1 MRTINTSTL
10 TIKIFDADPYL
21 NERNLMIFRS
31 TKVGTITL
39 YINSVAVMSVA
50 YPKANLDVTLDLS
63 DIVRTYP
70 NPVTVYLT
78 DTDTSSTATITW
90 SASGKLVNPD
100 TTIRPAYNKESLL
113 VNFDPTNGGLIF
125 APSSTYPGDTFIA
138 YSGGGTITFN
148 YQSIGQD
155 IIDNIIYDYPTEQT
169 DKVIDIYTGNGNEVA
184 VIELRSFDCRRYCAL
199 RWESMF
205 KKDLYKNHTFV
216 IAEISG
222 EADDTTECYNV
233 IDDGTS
239 RLLKNRVEKCVVLL
253 ENLTTYDV
261 WYYSDLITSN
271 NVFFDFIENGQRV
284 GKERRVQVLS
294 KSLSTSMNDAKRV
307 DLQFELLIKKIDAL

>member
-10 TIKIFDADPYL
+10 TITIFDADPYL
-21 NERNLMIFRS
+21 NERNMMTFRS

-63 DIVRTYP
+63 DIVKTYP
-70 NPVTVYLT
+70 NPVTATLT
-78 DTDTSSTATITW
+78 DGTTTATITW
-90 SASGKLVNPD
+90 NASGKLVNPA
-100 TTIRPAYNKESLL
+100 TTIRPAYNKENLL

-125 APSSTYPGDTFIA
+125 APSATYPGDTFLT
-138 YSGGGTITFN
+138 YSGGGTIIFN
-148 YQSIGQD
+148 IKSAGDDTVDDAAYD
-155 IIDNIIYDYPTEQT
+155 VVTELIDKEI
-169 DKVIDIYTGNGNEVA
+169 KLFTGNGNEV
-184 VIELRSFDCRRYCAL
+184 VVLELRSFDCRRYCAL

-205 KKDLYKNHTFV
+205 KKDLYKNHTF
-216 IAEISG
+216 IISEISG

-233 IDDGTS
+233 VDDGTA

-271 NVFFDFIENGQRV
+271 NVFFDFIQDGARV

-294 KSLSTSMNDAKRV
+294 KSLTTSMNDAKRV

>member
-10 TIKIFDADPYL
+10 TITIFDADPYL
-21 NERNLMIFRS
+21 NERNMLTFRS

-39 YINSVAVMSVA
+39 YINSVAVMSVT

-63 DIVRTYP
+63 DIVKTYP
-70 NPVTVYLT
+70 NPSSVTLT
-78 DTDTSSTATITW
+78 DCTTTATITW
-90 SASGKLVNPD
+90 ASSGKLVNPD
-100 TTIRPAYNKESLL
+100 TTIRPNYGKENLL

-125 APSSTYPGDTFIA
+125 APSSTFSGDTFIG
-138 YSGGGTITFN
+138 YSGGGTITFDMVSSGN
-148 YQSIGQD
+148 D
-155 IIDNIIYDYPTEQT
+155 TIDSNMYDYPTEIT
-169 DKVIDIYTGNGNEVA
+169 DKNINIFTGNGDEVA
-184 VIELRSFDCRRYCAL
+184 VLELRSFDCRRYCAL
-199 RWESMF
+199 RWESIF
-205 KKDLYKNHTFV
+205 KKNLFKNHTFV

-239 RLLKNRVEKCVVLL
+239 RLLKNRIEKCVVLV

-307 DLQFELLIKKIDAL
+307 DLQFEILIKKINAL

>member
-1 MRTINTSTL
+1 MRNINTSTL
-10 TIKIFDADPYL
+10 TIKIFDADPYI
-21 NERNLMIFRS
+21 NERNMLTFRS
-31 TKVGTITL
+31 SKVGTITL
-39 YINSVAVMSVA
+39 YINSVAVMSVT

-63 DIVRTYP
+63 DIVKTYP
-70 NPVTVYLT
+70 NPVTAILA
-78 DTDTSSTATITW
+78 DTSTTASITW

-100 TTIRPAYNKESLL
+100 TTIRPAYNKENLL

-125 APSSTYPGDTFIA
+125 APSSTYSGDTFIA
-138 YSGGGTITFN
+138 YSGGGTITFDMVSSGN
-148 YQSIGQD
+148 D
-155 IIDNIIYDYPTEQT
+155 TVDNNFYDYPTETT
-169 DKVIDIYTGNGNEVA
+169 DKIINIFTGNGNEV
-184 VIELRSFDCRRYCAL
+184 VVLELRSFDCRRYCAI

-216 IAEISG
+216 ISEISG

-253 ENLTTYDV
+253 ENLTPYDV

-271 NVFFDFIENGQRV
+271 NVFFDFIENGVRV

-294 KSLSTSMNDAKRV
+294 KSITTSMNDAKRV
-307 DLQFELLIKKIDAL
+307 DLQFEILIKKIDAL

>member
-10 TIKIFDADPYL
+10 KIGIFDADPYL
-21 NERNLMIFRS
+21 NERNMMIFRS

-50 YPKANLDVTLDLS
+50 YPKANINVTLDLS
-63 DIVRTYP
+63 DIVKTYP
-70 NPVTVYLT
+70 NPKTATLT
-78 DTDTSSTATITW
+78 DTSTTATITW
-90 SASGKLVNPD
+90 NASGKLVNPD
-100 TTIRPAYNKESLL
+100 TTIRPNYGKENLL

-125 APSSTYPGDTFIA
+125 APSATYPGDTFIG
-138 YSGGGTITFN
+138 YSGGGTIVFDTVSFGN
-148 YQSIGQD
+148 D
-155 IIDNIIYDYPTEQT
+155 TVDNNMHDYPTETT
-169 DKVIDIYTGNGNEVA
+169 DKVINIFTGKGNEVI
-184 VIELRSFDCRRYCAL
+184 VLELRSFDCRRYCAL

-205 KKDLYKNHTFV
+205 KKNLYKNHTFV

-239 RLLKNRVEKCVVLL
+239 RLLKNRVEKCVVLV
-253 ENLTTYDV
+253 ENLTPYDV

-271 NVFFDFIENGQRV
+271 NVFFDFIENGQRT

-307 DLQFELLIKKIDAL
+307 DLQFEILIKKIESL

>member
-1 MRTINTSTL
+1 MRNINTSSL
-10 TIKIFDADPYL
+10 TIRIFDADPYL
-21 NERNLMIFRS
+21 NERNMLTFRS
-31 TKVGTITL
+31 TKTGTITL

-63 DIVRTYP
+63 DIVKTYP
-70 NPVTVYLT
+70 TPKTATLT
-78 DTDTSSTATITW
+78 DGTTTATITW

-100 TTIRPAYNKESLL
+100 TTIRPAHNKESLL

-125 APSSTYPGDTFIA
+125 APSSTYIGDTFIA
-138 YSGGGTITFN
+138 YSGGGNVTFD
-148 YQSIGQD
+148 YYSIGQD
-155 IIDNIIYDYPTEQT
+155 TIDNIMYDYPTEPT
-169 DKVIDIYTGNGNEVA
+169 DKVINLYTGNGDEVI
-184 VIELRSFDCRRYCAL
+184 VLELRSFDYRRYCAL

-205 KKDLYKNHTFV
+205 KKNLYKNHTFV
-216 IAEISG
+216 ISEISG

-271 NVFFDFIENGQRV
+271 NVFFDFIEDGVRV

-307 DLQFELLIKKIDAL
+307 DLQFEILIKKIDAL

>member
-10 TIKIFDADPYL
+10 TITIFDADPYL
-21 NERNLMIFRS
+21 NERNMMTFRS

-50 YPKANLDVTLDLS
+50 QPKVNLDVTLDLS
-63 DIVRTYP
+63 DIVKTYP
-70 NPVTVYLT
+70 NPTTAILT
-78 DTDTSSTATITW
+78 DTDTTATITW
-90 SASGKLVNPD
+90 NASGKLVNPD
-100 TTIRPAYNKESLL
+100 TTIRPNYGKENLL

-125 APSSTYPGDTFIA
+125 APSSIYPGDTFIG
-138 YSGGGTITFN
+138 YSGGGTIIFDMVSLGNETVEN
-148 YQSIGQD
+148 
-155 IIDNIIYDYPTEQT
+155 NMYDYPTETT
-169 DKVIDIYTGNGNEVA
+169 DKSIKLFTGNGNEV
-184 VIELRSFDCRRYCAL
+184 VVLELRSFDCRRYCAL

-205 KKDLYKNHTFV
+205 KKNLFKNHTF
-216 IAEISG
+216 IISEISG

-239 RLLKNRVEKCVVLL
+239 RLLKNRVEKCVVLV
-253 ENLTTYDV
+253 ENLTPYDV

-271 NVFFDFIENGQRV
+271 NVFFDFIENGKRV

-294 KSLSTSMNDAKRV
+294 KSLTTSMNDAKRV
-307 DLQFELLIKKIDAL
+307 DLQFELLIKKINAL

>member
-1 MRTINTSTL
+1 MRNINTSTL
-10 TIKIFDADPYL
+10 TIRIFDADPFL
-21 NERNLMIFRS
+21 NERNMMTFRS
-31 TKVGTITL
+31 TKVGTVTL

-63 DIVRTYP
+63 DIVKTYP
-70 NPVTVYLT
+70 NPVTATLSDGT
-78 DTDTSSTATITW
+78 TTATITW
-90 SASGKLVNPD
+90 NASGKLVNPD
-100 TTIRPAYNKESLL
+100 TTIRPNYGKESLL

-125 APSSTYPGDTFIA
+125 APSATYPGDTFIA
-138 YSGGGTITFN
+138 HSGGGTIVF
-148 YQSIGQD
+148 YIQSSGED
-155 IIDNIIYDYPTEQT
+155 TIDNKFYDYPTEPI
-169 DKVIDIYTGNGNEVA
+169 DKEIDIYTGNGDEV
-184 VIELRSFDCRRYCAL
+184 VVLELRSFDCRRYCAL

-205 KKDLYKNHTFV
+205 KKNLFKNHTF
-216 IAEISG
+216 IISEISG

-233 IDDGTS
+233 VDDGTS
-239 RLLKNRVEKCVVLL
+239 RLLKNRVEKCVVLV

-271 NVFFDFIENGQRV
+271 NVFFDFIQDGQRV

>member
-10 TIKIFDADPYL
+10 TIRIFDADPYL
-21 NERNLMIFRS
+21 NERVFMIFRS
-31 TKVGTITL
+31 TKAGTITL

-63 DIVRTYP
+63 DIVKTYP
-70 NPVTVYLT
+70 NPVTAILT
-78 DTDTSSTATITW
+78 DTSTTASITW

-100 TTIRPAYNKESLL
+100 ITIRPAYNKESLL

-125 APSSTYPGDTFIA
+125 APSATYPGDTFIS
-138 YSGGGTITFN
+138 YSGGGNVTID
-148 YQSIGQD
+148 YPSIGQD
-155 IIDNIIYDYPTEQT
+155 EVTNEFYDYPTEQT
-169 DKVIDIYTGNGNEVA
+169 DKAINLYTGNGDEV
-184 VIELRSFDCRRYCAL
+184 VVLELRSFDCRRYCAL

-205 KKDLYKNHTFV
+205 KKDLYKNHTF
-216 IAEISG
+216 IISEISG
-222 EADDTTECYNV
+222 EADDITECYNI
-233 IDDGTS
+233 IDTGTS

-253 ENLTTYDV
+253 ENLTPYDV

-294 KSLSTSMNDAKRV
+294 KSLTTSMNDAKRV

>member
-1 MRTINTSTL
+1 MRNINTSTL
-10 TIKIFDADPYL
+10 TIRIFDADPYL
-21 NERNLMIFRS
+21 NERNLMKFRS
-31 TKVGTITL
+31 TKSGTITL
-39 YINSVAVMSVA
+39 YINSVAVMSVT
-50 YPKANLDVTLDLS
+50 YPKANIYVTLDLS
-63 DIVRTYP
+63 DIVKTYP
-70 NPVTVYLT
+70 NPTTATLT
-78 DTDTSSTATITW
+78 DTSTTATITW
-90 SASGKLVNPD
+90 NASGKLVNPD
-100 TTIRPAYNKESLL
+100 TTIRPNYGKESLL

-125 APSSTYPGDTFIA
+125 APSSTYLGDTFIA

-155 IIDNIIYDYPTEQT
+155 TIDNIIYDYPTEQT
-169 DKVIDIYTGNGNEVA
+169 DKTIDIYTGNGNEVA

-205 KKDLYKNHTFV
+205 KKNLFKNHTF
-216 IAEISG
+216 IISEISG

-239 RLLKNRVEKCVVLL
+239 RLLKNRVEKCVVLV
-253 ENLTTYDV
+253 ENLTPYDV

-294 KSLSTSMNDAKRV
+294 KSLTTSMNDAKRV
-307 DLQFELLIKKIDAL
+307 DLQFEILIKKIEAL

>member
-21 NERNLMIFRS
+21 NERNMLTFRS

-39 YINSVAVMSVA
+39 YINSVAVMLIA
-50 YPKANLDVTLDLS
+50 YPQQGREVTLDLS
-63 DIVRTYP
+63 DIVKTYP
-70 NPVTVYLT
+70 NPTTATLT
-78 DTDTSSTATITW
+78 DTSTTATITW

-100 TTIRPAYNKESLL
+100 TTIRPNYGKESLL
-113 VNFDPTNGGLIF
+113 VKFDPTNGGLIF
-125 APSSTYPGDTFIA
+125 APSSTYPGDVFIA
-138 YSGGGTITFN
+138 YSGGGTITFDMVSSGN
-148 YQSIGQD
+148 D
-155 IIDNIIYDYPTEQT
+155 TIDNNIYDYPTELT
-169 DKVIDIYTGNGNEVA
+169 DKVINIFTDNGDEV
-184 VIELRSFDCRRYCAL
+184 VVLELRSFDFRRYCAL

-205 KKDLYKNHTFV
+205 KKNLYKNHTFV
-216 IAEISG
+216 ISEISG

-239 RLLKNRVEKCVVLL
+239 RLLKNRVEKCVVLV
-253 ENLTTYDV
+253 ENLTPYDV

-271 NVFFDFIENGQRV
+271 NVFFDIIEDGERV

-307 DLQFELLIKKIDAL
+307 DLQFEILIKKIDAL

>member
-1 MRTINTSTL
+1 MRNINTSSL
-10 TIKIFDADPYL
+10 TITIFDADPYL
-21 NERNLMIFRS
+21 NERNMMTFRS
-31 TKVGTITL
+31 TKSGLVML
-39 YINSVAVMSVA
+39 YINSVPVMLIA
-50 YPKANLDVTLDLS
+50 YPQQGREVTLDLS

-70 NPVTVYLT
+70 TPSSVTLT
-78 DTDTSSTATITW
+78 DTSTTASITW

-100 TTIRPAYNKESLL
+100 TTVRPAYNKENLL

-125 APSSTYPGDTFIA
+125 APSSTYIGDTFIA
-138 YSGGGTITFN
+138 YSGGGTITFDMVSSGN
-148 YQSIGQD
+148 D
-155 IIDNIIYDYPTEQT
+155 TVDNNMYDYPTQMT
-169 DKVIDIYTGNGNEVA
+169 DKVINLFTGNGNEV
-184 VIELRSFDCRRYCAL
+184 VVLELRSFDCRRYCAL

-205 KKDLYKNHTFV
+205 KKNLYKNHTFV

-239 RLLKNRVEKCVVLL
+239 RLLKNRVEKCVVLV
-253 ENLTTYDV
+253 ENLTPYDV

-271 NVFFDFIENGQRV
+271 NVFFDFIEEGKRV

-294 KSLSTSMNDAKRV
+294 KSITTSMNDAKRV
-307 DLQFELLIKKIDAL
+307 DLQFEILIKKIEAL

>member
-1 MRTINTSTL
+1 MRNINTSTL

-21 NERNLMIFRS
+21 NERNMLTFRS

-63 DIVRTYP
+63 DIVKTYP
-70 NPVTVYLT
+70 NPTTATLT
-78 DTDTSSTATITW
+78 DTSTTASITW

-100 TTIRPAYNKESLL
+100 TTVRPAYNKENLL

-125 APSSTYPGDTFIA
+125 APSSTFSGDTFIG
-138 YSGGGTITFN
+138 YSGGGTIAFDMVSSGNDTVDSN
-148 YQSIGQD
+148 
-155 IIDNIIYDYPTEQT
+155 IYDYPTEST
-169 DKVIDIYTGNGNEVA
+169 DKGINLFTGKGVEV
-184 VIELRSFDCRRYCAL
+184 VVLELRSYDCRRYCAL

-205 KKDLYKNHTFV
+205 KKNLYKNHTFV
-216 IAEISG
+216 VAEISG

-239 RLLKNRVEKCVVLL
+239 RLLKNRVEKCVVLV
-253 ENLTTYDV
+253 ENLTPYDV

-271 NVFFDFIENGQRV
+271 NVFFDFIQDGQRV

-294 KSLSTSMNDAKRV
+294 KSLTTSMNDAKRV
-307 DLQFELLIKKIDAL
+307 DLQFEILIKKIEAL

>member
-10 TIKIFDADPYL
+10 TITIFDADPYL
-21 NERNLMIFRS
+21 NERNLIKFRS
-31 TKVGTITL
+31 TKTGTITL

-63 DIVRTYP
+63 DIVKTYP
-70 NPVTVYLT
+70 NPVTAILA
-78 DTDTSSTATITW
+78 DTSTTASITW
-90 SASGKLVNPD
+90 SASGKLVNPT

-125 APSSTYPGDTFIA
+125 APSATYSGDTFIA
-138 YSGGGTITFN
+138 YSGGGGVTFD
-148 YQSIGQD
+148 YHSIGQD
-155 IIDNIIYDYPTEQT
+155 TLDNNFYDYPTETT
-169 DKVIDIYTGNGNEVA
+169 DKIINILTGNGNEV
-184 VIELRSFDCRRYCAL
+184 VVLELRSFDCRRYCAL

-205 KKDLYKNHTFV
+205 KKNLFKNHTFV
-216 IAEISG
+216 IAETSG

-239 RLLKNRVEKCVVLL
+239 RLLKNRVEKCVVLV

-294 KSLSTSMNDAKRV
+294 KSLTTSMNDAKRV
-307 DLQFELLIKKIDAL
+307 DLQFEILIKKIESL

>member
-1 MRTINTSTL
+1 MRNINTSTL
-10 TIKIFDADPYL
+10 TITIFDADPYL
-21 NERNLMIFRS
+21 NERNLMTFRS
-31 TKVGTITL
+31 TKSGTITL
-39 YINSVAVMSVA
+39 YINSVPVMLIA
-50 YPKANLDVTLDLS
+50 YPQQGREVTLDLS

-70 NPVTVYLT
+70 NPTT
-78 DTDTSSTATITW
+78 ATITDTSTTATITW

-100 TTIRPAYNKESLL
+100 TTIRPNYGKENLL

-125 APSSTYPGDTFIA
+125 APSAIYPGDTFIA
-138 YSGGGTITFN
+138 YSGGGTITFDMVSSGN
-148 YQSIGQD
+148 D
-155 IIDNIIYDYPTEQT
+155 TVDNNMYDYPTGQT
-169 DKVIDIYTGNGNEVA
+169 DKVINIFTGKGNEVA
-184 VIELRSFDCRRYCAL
+184 VLELRSFDCRRYCAL

-205 KKDLYKNHTFV
+205 KKNLYKNHTF
-216 IAEISG
+216 IISEISG
-222 EADDTTECYNV
+222 EADDTIECYNV

-239 RLLKNRVEKCVVLL
+239 RLLKNRVEKCVVLV
-253 ENLTTYDV
+253 ENLTPYDV

-307 DLQFELLIKKIDAL
+307 DLQFEILIKKIDAL

>member
-1 MRTINTSTL
+1 MRNINTSTL
-10 TIKIFDADPYL
+10 TITIFDADPYL
-21 NERNLMIFRS
+21 NERNMLTFRS

-63 DIVRTYP
+63 DIVKTYP
-70 NPVTVYLT
+70 NPTSATLT
-78 DTDTSSTATITW
+78 DTSTTATITW
-90 SASGKLVNPD
+90 NASEKLVNPD
-100 TTIRPAYNKESLL
+100 TTIRPNYGKENLL

-125 APSSTYPGDTFIA
+125 APSATYPGDTFIG
-138 YSGGGTITFN
+138 YSGGGTITF
-148 YQSIGQD
+148 YYHSIGQD
-155 IIDNIIYDYPTEQT
+155 TADNIIYGYDLQPT
-169 DKVIDIYTGNGNEVA
+169 DKVINIFTGKGDEV
-184 VIELRSFDCRRYCAL
+184 VVLELRSFDCRRYCAL

-205 KKDLYKNHTFV
+205 KKDLFKNHTFV

-233 IDDGTS
+233 VDDGTS
-239 RLLKNRVEKCVVLL
+239 RLLKNRVEKCVVLV
-253 ENLTTYDV
+253 ENLTPYDV

-307 DLQFELLIKKIDAL
+307 DLQFEILIKKIDAL

>member
-1 MRTINTSTL
+1 MRNINTSTL
-10 TIKIFDADPYL
+10 TIRIFDADPYI
-21 NERNLMIFRS
+21 NERNMLTFRS

-50 YPKANLDVTLDLS
+50 YPKANLDITLDLS
-63 DIVRTYP
+63 DIVKTYP
-70 NPVTVYLT
+70 NPTSVTLT
-78 DTDTSSTATITW
+78 DTSTTATITW

-100 TTIRPAYNKESLL
+100 TTIRPAYNKENLL
-113 VNFDPTNGGLIF
+113 VNFNPTNGGLIF
-125 APSSTYPGDTFIA
+125 APSATYSGDTFVM
-138 YSGGGTITFN
+138 YSGGGTITF
-148 YQSIGQD
+148 YIQSSGND
-155 IIDNIIYDYPTEQT
+155 TIDSNMYNYPTETT
-169 DKVIDIYTGNGNEVA
+169 DKVINILTGNGDEVA
-184 VIELRSFDCRRYCAL
+184 VLELRSFDCRSYCAL

-205 KKDLYKNHTFV
+205 KKNLFKNHTFV

-222 EADDTTECYNV
+222 EADDMTECYNV

-271 NVFFDFIENGQRV
+271 NVFFDFIESGQRV

-294 KSLSTSMNDAKRV
+294 KSLTTSMNDAKRV
-307 DLQFELLIKKIDAL
+307 DLQFEILIKKIEAL

>member
-10 TIKIFDADPYL
+10 TIRIFDVDPYL
-21 NERNLMIFRS
+21 NERVFMIFRS

-39 YINSVAVMSVA
+39 YINNVVVMNVA
-50 YPKANLDVTLDLS
+50 YPKAYLDVTLDLS
-63 DIVRTYP
+63 DILRTYP
-70 NPVTVYLT
+70 NPTTATIT
-78 DTDTSSTATITW
+78 DGTTTATITW
-90 SASGKLVNPD
+90 NASGKLVNPD
-100 TTIRPAYNKESLL
+100 TTIRPNYGKENLL

-125 APSSTYPGDTFIA
+125 APSATYPGDTFIG
-138 YSGGGTITFN
+138 YSGGGTITI
-148 YQSIGQD
+148 YYPSIGQD
-155 IIDNIIYDYPTEQT
+155 TIDSNIYDYPTETT
-169 DKVIDIYTGNGNEVA
+169 DKTINIYTGKGNEV
-184 VIELRSFDCRRYCAL
+184 VVLELRSFDCRRYCAL

-205 KKDLYKNHTFV
+205 KKNLYKNHTF
-216 IAEISG
+216 IISEISG

-233 IDDGTS
+233 IDVGTA

-253 ENLTTYDV
+253 ENLTPYDV

-271 NVFFDFIENGQRV
+271 NVFFDFIESGQRV

-307 DLQFELLIKKIDAL
+307 DLQFELLIKKIDAI

>member
-1 MRTINTSTL
+1 
-10 TIKIFDADPYL
+10 
-21 NERNLMIFRS
+21 MIFRS

-39 YINSVAVMSVA
+39 YINNVAVMSVA

-63 DIVRTYP
+63 DIVKTYP
-70 NPVTVYLT
+70 TPTTATLT
-78 DTDTSSTATITW
+78 DGTTTATITW
-90 SASGKLVNPD
+90 ASSGKLVNPD
-100 TTIRPAYNKESLL
+100 TTIRPNYGKENLL

-125 APSSTYPGDTFIA
+125 APSATYSGDTFIA
-138 YSGGGTITFN
+138 YSGGGPITIF
-148 YQSIGQD
+148 YPSIGQD
-155 IIDNIIYDYPTEQT
+155 EINNNIYDYPTEPT
-169 DKVIDIYTGNGNEVA
+169 DKSINIYTGKGDEVI
-184 VIELRSFDCRRYCAL
+184 VLELRSFDCRRYCAI

-205 KKDLYKNHTFV
+205 KKNLFKNHTFI

-233 IDDGTS
+233 IDVGTS

-253 ENLTTYDV
+253 ENLTPYDV

-307 DLQFELLIKKIDAL
+307 DLHFEILIKKINAL

>member
-1 MRTINTSTL
+1 MRNITTTTL
-10 TIKIFDADPYL
+10 TIKIFDADPYI
-21 NERNLMIFRS
+21 NERNMLTFRS
-31 TKVGTITL
+31 SKVGTITL
-39 YINSVAVMSVA
+39 YINSVAVMSVV

-63 DIVRTYP
+63 DIVKTYP
-70 NPVTVYLT
+70 NPVTAILA
-78 DTDTSSTATITW
+78 DTDTTASITW
-90 SASGKLVNPD
+90 ASSGKLVNPD
-100 TTIRPAYNKESLL
+100 TTIRPAYNKENLL
-113 VNFDPTNGGLIF
+113 VNFNPTNGGLIF
-125 APSSTYPGDTFIA
+125 APSATYSGDTFVM
-138 YSGGGTITFN
+138 YSGGGTIIF
-148 YQSIGQD
+148 YIQSSGED
-155 IIDNIIYDYPTEQT
+155 TIDSNIYDYPTEQT
-169 DKVIDIYTGNGNEVA
+169 DKEINLFTGKGDEV
-184 VIELRSFDCRRYCAL
+184 VVLELRSFDCRRYCAL

-271 NVFFDFIENGQRV
+271 NVFFDFIENGVRV

-294 KSLSTSMNDAKRV
+294 KSLTTSMNDAKRV
-307 DLQFELLIKKIDAL
+307 DLQFEILIKKIEAL

>member
-10 TIKIFDADPYL
+10 TIRIFDADPYL
-21 NERNLMIFRS
+21 NERNMMKFRS
-31 TKVGTITL
+31 TKSGLVLL
-39 YINSVAVMSVA
+39 YINSVPVMLIA
-50 YPKANLDVTLDLS
+50 YPQQGREVTLDLS
-63 DIVRTYP
+63 DIVRIYP
-70 NPVTVYLT
+70 NPSSVTLT
-78 DTDTSSTATITW
+78 DTSTTATITW
-90 SASGKLVNPD
+90 SASGKLVNPA
-100 TTIRPAYNKESLL
+100 TTIRPAYNKESFL
-113 VNFDPTNGGLIF
+113 VNFDPTNGGVIF
-125 APSSTYPGDTFIA
+125 APSSTYIGDTFIA
-138 YSGGGTITFN
+138 YSGGGSITFN

-155 IIDNIIYDYPTEQT
+155 TIDNIMYDYPTEQT
-169 DKVIDIYTGNGNEVA
+169 DKTIDIYTGNGDEV
-184 VIELRSFDCRRYCAL
+184 VVLELRSFDCRRYCAL

-205 KKDLYKNHTFV
+205 KKNLYKNHTFV

-239 RLLKNRVEKCVVLL
+239 RLLKNRVEKCVVLV
-253 ENLTTYDV
+253 ENLTPYDV

-294 KSLSTSMNDAKRV
+294 KSLTTSMNDAKRV
-307 DLQFELLIKKIDAL
+307 DLQFEILIKKIDAL

>member
-10 TIKIFDADPYL
+10 TIRIFDADPYL
-21 NERNLMIFRS
+21 NERNMMTFRS

-39 YINSVAVMSVA
+39 YINSVAVMLIA
-50 YPKANLDVTLDLS
+50 YPQQGREVTLDLS

-70 NPVTVYLT
+70 NPTTATLSDGT
-78 DTDTSSTATITW
+78 TTATITW
-90 SASGKLVNPD
+90 NASGKLVNPD

-113 VNFDPTNGGLIF
+113 VNFDPTHGGIIF
-125 APSSTYPGDTFIA
+125 APSATYPGDTFIA
-138 YSGGGTITFN
+138 YSGGGTIIF
-148 YQSIGQD
+148 YYHSIGQD
-155 IIDNIIYDYPTEQT
+155 TIDNIMYDYPTETT
-169 DKVIDIYTGNGNEVA
+169 DKLINIYTGKGNEVA

-205 KKDLYKNHTFV
+205 KKNLYKNHTFI

-233 IDDGTS
+233 VDDGTA
-239 RLLKNRVEKCVVLL
+239 RLLKNRVEKCVVLV
-253 ENLTTYDV
+253 ENLTPYDV

-284 GKERRVQVLS
+284 GNERRVQMLS
-294 KSLSTSMNDAKRV
+294 KSITTSMNDAKRV
-307 DLQFELLIKKIDAL
+307 DLQFEILIKKIDAL

>member
-10 TIKIFDADPYL
+10 TIKIFDADPYI
-21 NERNLMIFRS
+21 NERNMLTFRS

-39 YINSVAVMSVA
+39 YINSVVVMSVT

-63 DIVRTYP
+63 DIVKTYP
-70 NPVTVYLT
+70 NPVTAILA
-78 DTDTSSTATITW
+78 DTDTTASITW
-90 SASGKLVNPD
+90 ASSGKLVNPD
-100 TTIRPAYNKESLL
+100 TTIRPNYGKENLL

-125 APSSTYPGDTFIA
+125 APSSTFSGDTFLT
-138 YSGGGTITFN
+138 YSGGGNVTF
-148 YQSIGQD
+148 YYTSIGQNE
-155 IIDNIIYDYPTEQT
+155 IINEFYEYTTEQI
-169 DKVIDIYTGNGNEVA
+169 DKVINLFTGKNNEV
-184 VIELRSFDCRRYCAL
+184 VVLELRSFDCRRYCAI

-239 RLLKNRVEKCVVLL
+239 RLLKNRVEKCVVLV
-253 ENLTTYDV
+253 ENLTPYDV

-284 GKERRVQVLS
+284 GNERRVQVLS
-294 KSLSTSMNDAKRV
+294 KSISTSMNDAKRV
-307 DLQFELLIKKIDAL
+307 DLQFELLIKKIESL

>member
-1 MRTINTSTL
+1 MRNITTSTL
-10 TIKIFDADPYL
+10 TIRIFDADPFL
-21 NERNLMIFRS
+21 NERNLMKFRS
-31 TKVGTITL
+31 TKTGTITL

-63 DIVRTYP
+63 DIVKTYP
-70 NPVTVYLT
+70 NPTTATLT
-78 DTDTSSTATITW
+78 DTSTTATITW

-100 TTIRPAYNKESLL
+100 TTIRPNYGKENLL
-113 VNFDPTNGGLIF
+113 VNFDLTNGGLIF
-125 APSSTYPGDTFIA
+125 APSATYPGDTFIA
-138 YSGGGTITFN
+138 YSGGGTIIFD
-148 YQSIGQD
+148 YHSIGQD
-155 IIDNIIYDYPTEQT
+155 TIDSNMYDYPTETT
-169 DKVIDIYTGNGNEVA
+169 DKVINILTGKGNEVI
-184 VIELRSFDCRRYCAL
+184 VLELRSFDCRRYCAL

-205 KKDLYKNHTFV
+205 KKNLFKNHTFV

-233 IDDGTS
+233 IDDGTA

-253 ENLTTYDV
+253 ENLTPYDV

-307 DLQFELLIKKIDAL
+307 DLQFEILIKKIDAL

>member
-10 TIKIFDADPYL
+10 TIKIFDADPYI
-21 NERNLMIFRS
+21 NERNMMTFRS
-31 TKVGTITL
+31 TKVSTITL
-39 YINSVAVMSVA
+39 YINNVAVMSVA

-63 DIVRTYP
+63 DIVKTYP
-70 NPVTVYLT
+70 NPTTATLT
-78 DTDTSSTATITW
+78 DTSTTATITW

-100 TTIRPAYNKESLL
+100 TTIRPNYGKENLL

-125 APSSTYPGDTFIA
+125 APSSTFPGDTFVM
-138 YSGGGTITFN
+138 YSGGGTITF
-148 YQSIGQD
+148 YLQSSGND
-155 IIDNIIYDYPTEQT
+155 TIDSNIYDYQAEPT
-169 DKVIDIYTGNGNEVA
+169 DKVINIFTGKGDEVI
-184 VIELRSFDCRRYCAL
+184 VLELRSFDCRRYCAL

-205 KKDLYKNHTFV
+205 KKNLYKNHTFV

-239 RLLKNRVEKCVVLL
+239 RLLKNRVEKCVVLV
-253 ENLTTYDV
+253 ENLTPYDV

-271 NVFFDFIENGQRV
+271 NVFFDFIQDGQRV

-307 DLQFELLIKKIDAL
+307 DLQFEILIKKIESL

>member
-10 TIKIFDADPYL
+10 TITIFDADPYL
-21 NERNLMIFRS
+21 NERNMMTFRS

-39 YINSVAVMSVA
+39 YINSVAVMSIT

-63 DIVRTYP
+63 DIVKTYP
-70 NPVTVYLT
+70 NPTTATLT
-78 DTDTSSTATITW
+78 DGTTTATITW

-125 APSSTYPGDTFIA
+125 APSSTFSGDTFIA
-138 YSGGGTITFN
+138 YSGGGAITFDMVSSGN
-148 YQSIGQD
+148 DTVDDTAYD
-155 IIDNIIYDYPTEQT
+155 VVTEPIDKEINLF
-169 DKVIDIYTGNGNEVA
+169 TGKNNEVI
-184 VIELRSFDCRRYCAL
+184 VLELRSFDCRRYCSL

-205 KKDLYKNHTFV
+205 KKNLYKNHTFV

-233 IDDGTS
+233 IDDGTA
-239 RLLKNRVEKCVVLL
+239 RLLKNRVEKCVVLV
-253 ENLTTYDV
+253 ENLTPYDV

-294 KSLSTSMNDAKRV
+294 KSITTSMNDAKRV
-307 DLQFELLIKKIDAL
+307 DLQFEILIKKIESL

>member
-1 MRTINTSTL
+1 
-10 TIKIFDADPYL
+10 
-21 NERNLMIFRS
+21 MIFRS
-31 TKVGTITL
+31 TKTGTITL

-70 NPVTVYLT
+70 NPTTATLT
-78 DTDTSSTATITW
+78 DGTTSATITW

-100 TTIRPAYNKESLL
+100 ITIRPNYGKENLL
-113 VNFDPTNGGLIF
+113 VNFDTTNGGLIF

-138 YSGGGTITFN
+138 YSGGGSITFD

-155 IIDNIIYDYPTEQT
+155 TIDNNFYDYPTEPT
-169 DKVIDIYTGNGNEVA
+169 DKLINLYTGKGNEVA
-184 VIELRSFDCRRYCAL
+184 VLELRSFDCRRYCAL

-205 KKDLYKNHTFV
+205 KKNLYKNHTF
-216 IAEISG
+216 IISEISG
-222 EADDTTECYNV
+222 EAVDITECYNV
-233 IDDGTS
+233 IDTGTS

-271 NVFFDFIENGQRV
+271 NVFFDFIENGVRV

>member
-1 MRTINTSTL
+1 MRNINTSTL

-39 YINSVAVMSVA
+39 YINSVAVMTVA

-63 DIVRTYP
+63 DIVKTYP
-70 NPVTVYLT
+70 NPSSVTLA
-78 DTDTSSTATITW
+78 DTSTTATITW
-90 SASGKLVNPD
+90 SASGKLVNPT

-125 APSSTYPGDTFIA
+125 APSATYPGDTFIG
-138 YSGGGTITFN
+138 YSGGGTITFDMLSSGN
-148 YQSIGQD
+148 D
-155 IIDNIIYDYPTEQT
+155 TVDNNFYDYPTETT
-169 DKVIDIYTGNGNEVA
+169 DKTINIFTGKGDEVA

-205 KKDLYKNHTFV
+205 KKNLFKNHTF
-216 IAEISG
+216 IISEISG

-239 RLLKNRVEKCVVLL
+239 RLLKNRVEKCVVLV
-253 ENLTTYDV
+253 ENLTPYDV

-271 NVFFDFIENGQRV
+271 NVFFDFIQDGQRV
-284 GKERRVQVLS
+284 GNERRVQVLS
-294 KSLSTSMNDAKRV
+294 KSLTTSMNDAKRV

>member
-10 TIKIFDADPYL
+10 TIRIFDADPYL
-21 NERNLMIFRS
+21 NERNLFIIFRS

-39 YINSVAVMSVA
+39 YINSVAVMSVT

-70 NPVTVYLT
+70 NPSSVTLT
-78 DTDTSSTATITW
+78 DTSTTATITW
-90 SASGKLVNPD
+90 NASGKLVNPA
-100 TTIRPAYNKESLL
+100 TTIRPAYNKESFL

-125 APSSTYPGDTFIA
+125 APSSTYPGDTFIG
-138 YSGGGTITFN
+138 YSGGGGVTFY

-155 IIDNIIYDYPTEQT
+155 TVDNNFYDYPTEAT
-169 DKVIDIYTGNGNEVA
+169 DKTINIYTGNGNEVT

-205 KKDLYKNHTFV
+205 KKNLFKNHTFV

-222 EADDTTECYNV
+222 EADDITECYNV
-233 IDDGTS
+233 IDVGTS
-239 RLLKNRVEKCVVLL
+239 RLLKNRVEKCVVLV
-253 ENLTTYDV
+253 ENLTPYDV

-271 NVFFDFIENGQRV
+271 NVFFDFI
-284 GKERRVQVLS
+284 
-294 KSLSTSMNDAKRV
+294 
-307 DLQFELLIKKIDAL
+307 